1 MCYFCCK
8 QTLNSKG
15 NQMAL
20 IKFIKKLDI
29 NGQEEKRKYT
39 MMFGD
44 PIMGNV
50 TKQIEVKDKDGNKT
64 AKDIIVQQVVGWNGE
79 PRIVKDM
86 ELIYAPGSNKYDNML
101 AFVEKCSEVLGD
113 PFNDFYV
120 GTIDRYLNS
129 GKDIKI
135 IQDAIPSII
144 SFCNEFIDKQNINFD
159 DYIDITK
166 KSKSSIFFDASEI
179 REVIR
184 AACYLKVYYSLYKDM
199 TMKISENFN
208 REIFQNLVSNLTNSA
223 IVLKLHKIVSSKTYE
238 YNHTDKYMWEYIRNL
253 CCKTPDMHISHIFNF
268 IINYIIVT
276 CEYDSNPIPY
286 MISVIDESIKWI
298 LKSIYKESIIYSD
311 TIATQDVAIV
321 SGKDNLESYAHNNTI
336 AALTVLAY
344 QSIENIFDTEE
355 KIDKFKAI
363 IETSKE
369 SSVFAKYFTYPIL
382 SKITDIPYRH
392 FSTLSISIS
401 YLLNILMYDL
411 LKGTEW
417 EQKYP
422 TLIKI
427 LTYYNTERPISKT
440 TYKLK
445 NTPQFTSTFTNF
457 MGFKNLTA
465 AYDIYSSIIGKIN
478 KNQYMNFMN
487 NNSVP
492 NFPSARMELEIIEF
506 YNSFFSNGMDQKL
519 NELRDRI
526 DMMI

>member
-1 MCYFCCK
+1 M
-8 QTLNSKG
+8 TL
-15 NQMAL
+15 
-20 IKFIKKLDI
+20 IRFIKKLDI
-29 NGQEEKRKYT
+29 NGQEEKRKYN

-44 PIMGNV
+44 PIMGEV
-50 TKQIEVKDKDGNKT
+50 TKQVKYKDKEGNEVT
-64 AKDIIVQQVVGWNGE
+64 KDVTTQQVTGWNGE
-79 PRIVKDM
+79 PKLIKEM

-101 AFVEKCSEVLGD
+101 NFVEKCSEVLGD
-113 PFNDFYV
+113 PFNDFYI
-120 GTIDRYLNS
+120 GTITNYMNS

-135 IQDAIPSII
+135 IQDAIPNII
-144 SFCNEFIDKQNINFD
+144 KFCDEFIEKQNINFD

-166 KSKSSIFFDASEI
+166 KSKSSIFFDANEI
-179 REVIR
+179 KEVIR
-184 AACYLKVYYSLYKDM
+184 TACYLKVYYSLYKDM

-208 REIFQNLVSNLTNSA
+208 REIFQNLVKNLTNSA

-311 TIATQDVAIV
+311 TIATQDVACV
-321 SGKDNLESYAHNNTI
+321 SGKDNLESYAHNNTV

-344 QSIENIFDTEE
+344 QSLENIFDSES
-355 KIDKFKAI
+355 KIENFKTT
-363 IETSKE
+363 IETMKE
-369 SSVFAKYFTYPIL
+369 HSVFAKYFTFPIL
-382 SKITDIPYRH
+382 SKLTDIPYRH
-392 FSTLSISIS
+392 FNTLSISIS

-427 LTYYNTERPISKT
+427 LTYYNIDRPITKT

-445 NTPQFTSTFTNF
+445 NIPQFTATFKSF

-465 AYDIYSSIIGKIN
+465 PYDIYSSIIGKIN
-478 KNQYMNFMN
+478 KNEYMSFMN
-487 NNSVP
+487 NNTVP
-492 NFPSARMELEIIEF
+492 NFPSAKMEMEIIEL
-506 YNSFFSNGMDQKL
+506 YNNLFSGQLDNQLD
-519 NELRDRI
+519 ELRNRL